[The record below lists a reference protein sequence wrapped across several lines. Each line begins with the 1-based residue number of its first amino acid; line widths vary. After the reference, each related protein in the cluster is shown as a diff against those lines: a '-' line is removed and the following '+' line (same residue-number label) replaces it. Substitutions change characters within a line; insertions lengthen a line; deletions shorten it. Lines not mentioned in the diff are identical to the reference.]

1 MQKSLD
7 QKIARILADPSCK
20 DFILADAKDADM
32 AFGLSAPGKSPEH
45 YADEARFRTLAEY
58 RQLMREIV
66 AQGFVDIMLMSAST
80 NELLTIHER
89 LFDNSR
95 VTPAVRAND
104 TTDIWLAG
112 GSGRYG
118 DQPSRPFRTATIDHI
133 QCGKAE
139 CSADE
144 RRLGA
149 DLGLYSVTFNNDVDL
164 DHRTLEAYKAF
175 RIEAESKGFRHFLEV
190 FDPNAAA
197 HPPADVG
204 RFVADHIVRA
214 LAGVTSRSRPLFLK
228 IAYHGPAA
236 MEALARYD
244 RSLVVGILGGS
255 AGTTFDAFHMLWEAK
270 KYGARVALYGRKIN
284 NAEHQLTFIEHLR
297 AVADDQIEPAEA
309 VKSYHGALQRLGIQP
324 HRSLTDD
331 LQRTETASSYGG
343 KPGAA
348 GKVASPRPAPS
359 VSRQSQSA
367 DSPDFSKMTQA
378 EKNQWNLDRWK
389 RIVG

>member
-1 MQKSLD
+1 M
-7 QKIARILADPSCK
+7 
-20 DFILADAKDADM
+20 
-32 AFGLSAPGKSPEH
+32 
-45 YADEARFRTLAEY
+45 Y
-58 RQLMREIV
+58 
-66 AQGFVDIMLMSAST
+66 
-80 NELLTIHER
+80 
-89 LFDNSR
+89 DNSPI
-95 VTPAVRAND
+95 TPAVRAND

-118 DQPSRPFRTATIDHI
+118 EQPSRPFRTATIDHI

-164 DHRTLEAYKAF
+164 DHRTLEAYKTF

-197 HPPADVG
+197 QPPADMG

-214 LAGVTSRSRPLFLK
+214 LAGVTSRGRPLFLK

-297 AVADDQIEPAEA
+297 AVADDKIEPAEA

-324 HRSLTDD
+324 RRSLADD

-348 GKVASPRPAPS
+348 GKSFSPRPAPS
-359 VSRQSQSA
+359 ASRQSQSA
-367 DSPDFSKMTQA
+367 DSPTSANDPSRKKPV
-378 EKNQWNLDRWK
+378 EPGCWK